1 MSRSGSRYP
10 SAFGHTPS
18 YRSYVRGG
26 MDSGPIGY
34 SVSTPGPSTD
44 YSKFSAFN
52 PGNTYDLG
60 LGSNLGGSGV
70 GAGAGGGLRDL
81 GGLGGGDLG
90 TTSSSSSSS
99 AQKVSSYSSSY
110 R

>member
-10 SAFGHTPS
+10 SAYGHTPS

-34 SVSTPGPSTD
+34 NVSTPGPTTD
-44 YSKFSAFN
+44 YSKFSAFA
-52 PGNTYDLG
+52 PGNIYDVTTPS
-60 LGSNLGGSGV
+60 LGSSISRGIG
-70 GAGAGGGLRDL
+70 
-81 GGLGGGDLG
+81 GGLGGGLGGDLA
-90 TTSSSSSSS
+90 TTGSS
-99 AQKVSSYSSSY
+99 AQSSQKVYSSNY